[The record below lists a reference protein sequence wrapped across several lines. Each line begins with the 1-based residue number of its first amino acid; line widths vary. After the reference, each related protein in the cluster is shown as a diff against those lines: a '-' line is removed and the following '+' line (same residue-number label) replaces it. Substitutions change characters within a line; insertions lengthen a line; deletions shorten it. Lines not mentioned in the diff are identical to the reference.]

1 VSTAAAG
8 ALLSAAVCVLA
19 SPYLA
24 RLTLSV
30 PDRENRRWWRG
41 RPANLRRMGA
51 TAAAGL
57 LLGALAGA
65 AGGWTAALPAFTAL
79 AVLATPL
86 VIIDLEHHRL
96 PDRLVAPAAGSAVAL
111 LAVAAAVGHRW
122 PDYARGLGGSIA
134 VLVVLLL
141 LAVLPGGGFG
151 LGDVKLGAVLGLY
164 LGMAGW
170 ATVFYGIFAGFVLG
184 TLVALPLLV
193 TGRATRKTAVPFG
206 PLMVLGALAV
216 LAFDLVPHLT

>member
-1 VSTAAAG
+1 VSTAGSG
-8 ALLSAAVCVLA
+8 ALLGAAVCLVA

-30 PDRENRRWWRG
+30 PDREDPRWWRG
-41 RPANLRRMGA
+41 RPVTARRLAA
-51 TAAAGL
+51 TAAVGVV
-57 LLGALAGA
+57 LGALAGA
-65 AGGWTAALPAFTAL
+65 AAGWTAALPAFAAL

-86 VIIDLEHHRL
+86 VLIDLEHHRL
-96 PDRLVAPAAGSAVAL
+96 PDRLVAPAAGSALAL

-122 PDYARGLGGSIA
+122 AAYARGRAGGA
-134 VLVVLLL
+134 LVLIVLLL
-141 LAVLPGGGFG
+141 LALLPGGGFG

-184 TLVALPLLV
+184 TVVALPLLV

-206 PLMVLGALAV
+206 PMMVLGALAV
-216 LAFDLVPHLT
+216 LAFDLVPHLG